1 MIEKL
6 NGIPDYVAGFNA
18 TGKVT
23 KEDYANTV
31 IPEVEKILKQHG
43 HIHFLLVLNTEA
55 GNFTAGAWMN
65 DALIGIKHLSK
76 WKKMAIVSDQ
86 KGVEKITDI
95 LSPIMPGESKGFALD
110 ELEAAKAWVSSE
122 N

>member
-6 NGIPDYVAGFNA
+6 NDVPDYVAGFKA
-18 TGKVT
+18 SGKVT
-23 KEDYANTV
+23 KDDYENV
-31 IPEVEKILKQHG
+31 IIPSLEKILKEHG
-43 HIHFLLVLNTEA
+43 HIHFLLVLDTEV

-95 LSPIMPGESKGFALD
+95 ISPIMPGESKGFPLAD
-110 ELEAAKAWVSSE
+110 LEAAKNWVSSE

>member
-1 MIEKL
+1 MIEVL
-6 NGIPDYVAGFNA
+6 NGIPDYVAGFKA

-23 KEDYANTV
+23 KEDYTNIV
-31 IPEVEKILKQHG
+31 IPEIESILKQHG
-43 HIHFLLVLNTEA
+43 HIHFLLVLNTDV

-65 DALIGIKHLSK
+65 DALVGLKHLSK

-86 KGVEKITDI
+86 KGVEKVTDI
-95 LSPIMPGESKGFALD
+95 ISPIMPGESKGFALA
-110 ELEAAKAWVSSE
+110 ELEEAKNWVSSE